1 MADWDVLSVLRRNKA
16 GLRNALDVM
25 RDVNIKERRRNG
37 VGILAIAGNST
48 GGFGASVTA
57 TL

>member
-1 MADWDVLSVLRRNKA
+1 MADWDVLRVLRRNKA

-37 VGILAIAGNST
+37 VGNLAIAGNSI
-48 GGFGASVTA
+48 GGFGTSVTA